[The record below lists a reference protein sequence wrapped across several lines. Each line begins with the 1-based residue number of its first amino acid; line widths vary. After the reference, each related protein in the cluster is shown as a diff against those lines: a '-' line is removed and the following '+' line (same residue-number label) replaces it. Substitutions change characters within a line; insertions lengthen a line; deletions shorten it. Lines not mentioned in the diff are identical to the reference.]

1 MPEGMEDAV
10 WGWLLDVITSLHFI
24 TVFLV
29 CCFFPNHF
37 SVSTSKWFC
46 LLYIRQCWGVW
57 HVHNFLTI
65 MFTEDRTG
73 SIG

>member
-29 CCFFPNHF
+29 CCFSQIIFRFRPVNGF
-37 SVSTSKWFC
+37 VY
-46 LLYIRQCWGVW
+46 YIYVNVGESGTYII
-57 HVHNFLTI
+57 F
-65 MFTEDRTG
+65 
-73 SIG
+73 